1 MRIAAISDIHGNL
14 WALDAVLEDIG
25 RRDVDL
31 TVNLGD
37 MLSSPLKPR
46 ETAERLM
53 PMKLPT
59 IPGNHERQV
68 LEDDPAEMSVED
80 RYAHQHITEEQ
91 RDWIRSLP
99 PTLRIADDI
108 LLVHGTPTSD
118 VSYFLETVTKE
129 GRSAATHDEVLE
141 RVGETQ
147 ASLIL
152 CGHTH
157 IPRAVRLNDG
167 RLIANPG
174 SVGWPAFDDTHP
186 FYHKVENNT
195 PHARYAIFERRPTGW
210 TIEHHAVVYDWTA
223 ASDFAAQNNNAEW
236 AFLLRTGRMP
246 QQ

>member
-1 MRIAAISDIHGNL
+1 MRLAAISDIHGNL
-14 WALDAVLEDIG
+14 WALDAVLADIG
-25 RRDVDL
+25 KRGVDL

-37 MLSSPLKPR
+37 ILSSPLKPR

-53 PMKLPT
+53 AMALPT
-59 IPGNHERQV
+59 ITGNHERQV
-68 LEDDPAEMSVED
+68 LEDDPVQMSVED

-99 PTLRIADDI
+99 QTLRIAEDI
-108 LLVHGTPTSD
+108 LLVHGTPASD
-118 VSYFLETVTKE
+118 ASYFLETVTKE
-129 GRSAATHDEVLE
+129 GRRAATHDEVLE
-141 RVGETQ
+141 RAGEEQ

-157 IPRAVRLNDG
+157 IPRAVRLEDG

-186 FYHKVENNT
+186 FYHKAENNT
-195 PHARYAIFERRPTGW
+195 PHARYAIFERSRTGW
-210 TIEHHAVVYDWTA
+210 TIEHYAIAYDWAA
-223 ASDFAAQNNNAEW
+223 ASDFAARNNNAEW

-246 QQ
+246 QL